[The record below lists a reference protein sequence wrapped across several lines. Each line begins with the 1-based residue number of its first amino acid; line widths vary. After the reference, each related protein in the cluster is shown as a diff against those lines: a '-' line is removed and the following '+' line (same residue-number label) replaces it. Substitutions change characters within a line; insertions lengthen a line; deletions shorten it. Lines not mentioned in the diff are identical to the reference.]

1 MASGSNTPSAYS
13 LINRRVAFPVA
24 QRYYATIARSGS
36 ARDITAVYEIQTMP
50 RKPAP
55 KRDDPEQSKR
65 FIETAEEVG
74 ATDDSA
80 LERAFKKIIP
90 AKRNSSQKRG
100 QD

>member
-36 ARDITAVYEIQTMP
+36 ARDITDVYEIQTMP
-50 RKPAP
+50 RKPTP
-55 KRDDPEQSKR
+55 KRDDAEQSKR

-74 ATDDSA
+74 ADTDDAA
-80 LERAFKKIIP
+80 LERAFKKIVP
-90 AKRNSSQKRG
+90 TVKKAVPSKRP
-100 QD
+100 